1 MHPLGF
7 AYIPDG
13 AHVDGDEVE
22 EAELVYKIDGEMPSE
37 NLDGYE
43 PEFFWPVDYWLE
55 KTYSVELTITDE
67 IIE

>member
-22 EAELVYKIDGEMPSE
+22 EAELVYKIDGVMPSE

-43 PEFFWPVDYWLE
+43 PEFF
-55 KTYSVELTITDE
+55 
-67 IIE
+67 